1 METSKRKADSFATDD
16 QEKKLKE
23 EPIDLTSEE
32 EEKSESE
39 EEEEEEEDRLQE
51 TTTFWARLES
61 AHQTAMAF
69 ENKEFP
75 RVKRIASINGFKL
88 PWNDTL
94 LVTRERHCTDDGCH
108 TDNEY
113 PVWALELLKCF
124 TKKGEINCS
133 VHITYEPMEKVVYLH
148 WDCYVRAKF
157 NVLEHVWVELLE
169 KELREVGKEGQG
181 FTLTDP
187 RSV

>member
-1 METSKRKADSFATDD
+1 METSKRKADSISDD

-32 EEKSESE
+32 EEEEKSES
-39 EEEEEEEDRLQE
+39 EEEEEDRLQE
-51 TTTFWARLES
+51 TTTFWSQLES
-61 AHQTAMAF
+61 AHKTAMAF

-75 RVKRIASINGFKL
+75 RVKRIATINGFKL

-108 TDNEY
+108 TDNDY

-133 VHITYEPMEKVVYLH
+133 VQITYEPMEKVVYLH

-169 KELREVGKEGQG
+169 KELREIDKKGRG
-181 FTLTDP
+181 FTLIDP

>member
-1 METSKRKADSFATDD
+1 METSSKRKATTTDHDSD

-23 EPIDLTSEE
+23 EPIDLTSD
-32 EEKSESE
+32 

-51 TTTFWARLES
+51 TTTFWSQLES
-61 AHQTAMAF
+61 AHKTAMAF
-69 ENKEFP
+69 EDKEFP
-75 RVKRIASINGFKL
+75 RVKKIANINGFKL

-94 LVTRERHCTDDGCH
+94 LVTRERHCTDDACH

-113 PVWALELLKCF
+113 PVLALELLKCF

-133 VHITYEPMEKVVYLH
+133 VHITYEPIEKVVYLH
-148 WDCYVRAKF
+148 WDRYVRAKF
-157 NVLEHVWVELLE
+157 NVLEHVWVELLD
-169 KELREVGKEGQG
+169 KKLREVGKEGQG